1 MPYIYEVDVPTI
13 ELAAEYHPA
22 DLVNEHDGMLHGFD
36 YIAETDLTASNVFTP
51 ENVGV
56 IELTQVLAAT
66 IHAAQEMDNFKKALF
81 RKRSRE
87 ESNLGPFVPG
97 EVTLLQVLS
106 RLDHPDDHPYDD
118 LFHGIIGAI
127 TEVGELAEILMA
139 LLDMETVPD
148 QTNVREE
155 IGDVLRYLSRLVKY
169 SETTFPAEMRR
180 NIAKLRQRHGQGGFN
195 KEADIT
201 RDLDA
206 EHKVLGRESIAVS
219 FEKDG
224 TPVVRAEDVEMT
236 EAEAEMYAEDEEAH
250 PEDYHKPS

>member
-1 MPYIYEVDVPTI
+1 MPYIYESENEVFTENEGSTGYIP
-13 ELAAEYHPA
+13 
-22 DLVNEHDGMLHGFD
+22 LVGLD

-66 IHAAQEMDNFKKALF
+66 IHAAQEMDKFKKALF

-106 RLDHPDDHPYDD
+106 NLDHPDDHPYDD

-139 LLDMETVPD
+139 LLDSTAVPD

-155 IGDVLRYLSRLVKY
+155 IGDVLWYLSRLVKY

-195 KEADIT
+195 KDADIT
-201 RDLDA
+201 RDLAA
-206 EHKVLGRESIAVS
+206 EHEVLEADDVRADGDSLMVS
-219 FEKDG
+219 FEEDG
-224 TPVVRAEDVEMT
+224 TPIVRAEDV
-236 EAEAEMYAEDEEAH
+236 DQ
-250 PEDYHKPS
+250 S

>member
-1 MPYIYEVDVPTI
+1 MSYIFEDDQDTLYGAQGPEFK
-13 ELAAEYHPA
+13 
-22 DLVNEHDGMLHGFD
+22 GMD

-155 IGDVLRYLSRLVKY
+155 IGDVLWYLSRLVKY
-169 SETTFPAEMRR
+169 SETTFPIEMRR

-201 RDLDA
+201 RDLAA
-206 EHKVLGRESIAVS
+206 EHSVLEAGAVREGGESLMVS
-219 FEKDG
+219 FEEDG
-224 TPVVRAEDVEMT
+224 TPIVRQEDI
-236 EAEAEMYAEDEEAH
+236 DQ
-250 PEDYHKPS
+250 PS